1 MKKKKRIK
9 KRKRKIPKRHMCVH
23 VAHFRPIVGPISTIV
38 ANNCQ
43 KVADV
48 KIPIKVIDANDNC

>member
-1 MKKKKRIK
+1 
-9 KRKRKIPKRHMCVH
+9 MCVH